1 MGEMFQNFVSDDNFL
16 IPAALPSGSQWKNSN
31 NKWVP
36 ENWEG
41 KRFGLCDWSV
51 SLNKHVF

>member
-1 MGEMFQNFVSDDNFL
+1 MGEMFQHSVSDDNFL
-16 IPAALPSGSQWKNSN
+16 IPAALPNETNPN
-31 NKWVP
+31 NKKVP

-41 KRFGLCDWSV
+41 KRFCLCDWSV